1 MPGKKA
7 RGFVQKESAP
17 YLSSAALADNLPK
30 MHEYQAE
37 KEFVRTMMV
46 LHRPLLLK
54 KNKNALALKRL
65 GLTLRQ
71 LVVLGVSKRAMEAA
85 GINTAQLEP
94 RWEPPAADNPRTAEA
109 YRGKVD
115 GTKVEGYAAYDA
127 PVYHFRDERH
137 IKERYIIAELPQYR
151 TKAIPLHG
159 RYRVRFRLNKDLT
172 DSSRLI
178 AGVVDRDV
186 FRYFRNEKTWDRE
199 LYRDI
204 YGLRCRKTP
213 DRQGWSLTAS
223 GTPIYVQDPYA
234 PFGKAGDIVDV
245 IVDDA
250 VPYPGYDDEFTRSCK
265 TYINGKLRF
274 EQVID
279 PYTLYWKLVPI
290 VMAQDVDITLE
301 SVDELPTEGR
311 LQAKGQLPT
320 EGRLQAKGQL
330 PTEGRLQA
338 KGQLPTEGRLQAK
351 GQLPTE
357 GRLQAKGQLPTEG
370 RLQAKGQLPTEGRL
384 QAKGQLPTEGRLQAK
399 GQLPT
404 EGRLQAKG
412 QLPTEGRLQAKG
424 QLPTEGRLQAKGQL
438 PTEGRLQA
446 KGQLPTE
453 GRLQAKG
460 QLPTEGRLQAKG
472 QLPTEGR
479 LQAKGQ
485 LPTEGRLQAKGQLP
499 TEGRLQAK
507 GQLPTEG
514 RLQAK
519 GQLPTEGRL
528 QAKGQLPTEGR
539 LQAKGQL
546 PTEGR
551 LQAKGQLPTE
561 GRLQAE
567 GQLPTSARAP
577 ALRL

>member
-330 PTEGRLQA
+330 PTEGRLQEA
-338 KGQLPTEGRLQAK
+338 STSRSSLWTSCRPKVGCRPKASCRPKVGCRPKASCRPKVGCRPKASCRPKVGCRPKASCRPKVGCRPKASCRPKVGCRPKASCRPKVGCRPKASCRPKVGCRPKASCRPPRARPRCACDSQHLCVRDVVLLAQPREPSRGSRRCPARRRRAGTRA
-351 GQLPTE
+351 
-357 GRLQAKGQLPTEG
+357 
-370 RLQAKGQLPTEGRL
+370 
-384 QAKGQLPTEGRLQAK
+384 
-399 GQLPT
+399 
-404 EGRLQAKG
+404 
-412 QLPTEGRLQAKG
+412 
-424 QLPTEGRLQAKGQL
+424 
-438 PTEGRLQA
+438 
-446 KGQLPTE
+446 
-453 GRLQAKG
+453 
-460 QLPTEGRLQAKG
+460 
-472 QLPTEGR
+472 
-479 LQAKGQ
+479 
-485 LPTEGRLQAKGQLP
+485 
-499 TEGRLQAK
+499 
-507 GQLPTEG
+507 
-514 RLQAK
+514 
-519 GQLPTEGRL
+519 
-528 QAKGQLPTEGR
+528 
-539 LQAKGQL
+539 
-546 PTEGR
+546 
-551 LQAKGQLPTE
+551 
-561 GRLQAE
+561 
-567 GQLPTSARAP
+567 TSAVLRRA
-577 ALRL
+577 AS